1 MTRVLVTGAG
11 GFVGLPLLERLQ
23 VEGREV
29 HALCTRAPAAGAP
42 AEVHWHRVDLFDD
55 QALDA
60 LMGELA
66 LDELVH
72 LAWCT
77 EHGRFWHTRENVAWV
92 QHSLQLVRAFVRCG
106 GRRLVMLGTCA
117 EYDWS
122 AAPGA
127 LVEAGSPLAPAT
139 LYGVAK
145 DALRRVASAYAQ
157 QEQVELAWGRLFF
170 LYGPREAPARLV
182 PSLIRSL
189 LAQQPVETGAG
200 ERVRDFMHVEDVA
213 GALAALLDSSVT
225 GPVNIASGVAVTVA
239 ELAEEVGR
247 LTGHPGLLR
256 VGALR
261 DRESEPPLL
270 LADVTRLR
278 EEVGYRPRWTLAEG
292 LAETVRWWREYGC
305 VDRAARPAGAVRA
318 PLRRPSC

>member
-11 GFVGLPLLERLQ
+11 GFVGLPLLERL
-23 VEGREV
+23 EGDGREV

-42 AEVHWHRVDLFDD
+42 AGVHWHRVDLFDD
-55 QALDA
+55 RALDA
-60 LMGELA
+60 LMSGLA
-66 LDELVH
+66 PDQLVH

-77 EHGRFWHTRENVAWV
+77 EHGRFWRTRENVAWV

-122 AAPGA
+122 DASGA

-145 DALRRVASAYAQ
+145 DALRRVAGAYAQ

-170 LYGPREAPARLV
+170 LYGPREPPQRLV

-189 LAQQPVETGAG
+189 LARRPVETGAG

-225 GPVNIASGVAVTVA
+225 GPVNIASGVGATVE

-247 LTGHPGLLR
+247 LTGHPDLLR

-261 DRESEPPLL
+261 DRQSEPSVL

-292 LAETVRWWREYGC
+292 LDVTVQWWREHGSAAAQ
-305 VDRAARPAGAVRA
+305 AARARPPCAAVR
-318 PLRRPSC
+318 